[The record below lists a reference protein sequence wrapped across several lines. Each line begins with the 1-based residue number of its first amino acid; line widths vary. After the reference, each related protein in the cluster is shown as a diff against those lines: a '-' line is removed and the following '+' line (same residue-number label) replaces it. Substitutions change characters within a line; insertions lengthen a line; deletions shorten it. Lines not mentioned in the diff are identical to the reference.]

1 VVVGACGE
9 AICAAGSGWRKLK
22 AEAGAGGGAI
32 CAAGSG
38 WRKLGPCEVSVG
50 GVRPGARGAPK
61 AAPSGE

>member
-9 AICAAGSGWRKLK
+9 AIWAAGSGWRKLG

-38 WRKLGPCEVSVG
+38 WRKLGLCKVRVG
-50 GVRPGARGAPK
+50 GLRSGARDAPK
-61 AAPSGE
+61 AALSCK